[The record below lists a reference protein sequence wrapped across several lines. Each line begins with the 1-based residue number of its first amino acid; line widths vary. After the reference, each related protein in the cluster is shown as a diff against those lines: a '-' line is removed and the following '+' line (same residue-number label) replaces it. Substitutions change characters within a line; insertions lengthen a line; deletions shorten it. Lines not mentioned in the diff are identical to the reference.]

1 MPDQT
6 TAAPY
11 GRRRR
16 RDILIAGLIAVVAVV
31 VATTIYLTSDI
42 RAVTST
48 TAPQT
53 ALPANATGAP
63 TGLRELW
70 TQPTDGTLGGT
81 ASARGVVV
89 TTDVHGL
96 IGRDPAT
103 GAQRWVYSRSDR
115 DLCAVYS
122 SDVSVG
128 SANSAGPGVR
138 GIIAIYRHGNRC
150 QEVVTLDPL
159 TGERKYQRTMPGA
172 VDGSLISGGPYAGWL
187 GPDLLDLWRYDLYRT
202 YQYGNQPAS
211 PESNSGHTGCTF
223 LDAAVT
229 DEQFATVE
237 NCPQTSPTLRIVLNW
252 ADPGTPDHGGS
263 SYRGTPR
270 ADIDTGATA
279 ARILSITPD
288 RVAVLVNAPVSALV
302 VYDADGS
309 VVSRTPMATPAGAFD
324 STGPTPRTTLDDVQY
339 ALLGSTLFALTEEN
353 RTVKV
358 TSTASTTAT
367 TTDLLPTG
375 TPSSSSAPTV
385 TDEERQTP
393 VLAWQKSG
401 VRGLPGAISGTVL
414 IPTAAGID
422 VANRIEGT
430 VVRSIQVTRRTDPP
444 RVDLRVIGSDVVE
457 LRGDEVAV
465 YGILR

>member
-1 MPDQT
+1 MPAQT
-6 TAAPY
+6 TATEF

-16 RDILIAGLIAVVAVV
+16 RDLFIAVVMAIVAGAI
-31 VATTIYLTSDI
+31 ATTIYLTSDI
-42 RAVTST
+42 RAVSST
-48 TAPQT
+48 DATKNALPKNAANAPT
-53 ALPANATGAP
+53 ALKP
-63 TGLRELW
+63 LW
-70 TQPTDGTLGGT
+70 TQPTDGRIGAV

-89 TTDVHGL
+89 TTDEHGL

-103 GAQRWVYSRSDR
+103 GDQRWVYSRSNR
-115 DLCAVYS
+115 ELCAVYS
-122 SDVSVG
+122 SDVTAGTES
-128 SANSAGPGVR
+128 SAGPGVR
-138 GIIAIYRHGNRC
+138 GIIAIYRRGNRC
-150 QEVVTLDPL
+150 QEVVTLDPR
-159 TGERKYQRTMPGA
+159 TGDRVYQATMPGEL
-172 VDGSLISGGPYAGWL
+172 GGTTISGGPFAGWL
-187 GPDLLDLWRYDLYRT
+187 GHDLLELWRYDLYRT

-237 NCPQTSPTLRIVLNW
+237 NCPQTSPTLRLVMNW
-252 ADPGTPDHGGS
+252 ADPGASDHGGTRWKS
-263 SYRGTPR
+263 TPR

-279 ARILSITPD
+279 ARILAISPD

-309 VVSRTPMATPAGAFD
+309 VVSRTPTAAPAGAFD
-324 STGPTPRTTLDDVQY
+324 GAGPTPRTTLDDVQY

-358 TSTASTTAT
+358 TSTPSAT
-367 TTDLLPTG
+367 TTADLLPTG
-375 TPSSSSAPTV
+375 TPTSSPTPTV

-401 VRGLPGAISGTVL
+401 VIGLPGAVSGTAL

-430 VVRSIQVTRRTDPP
+430 IVRSIRITRRTDPP